1 MTDVSLRTH
10 GKTWGTMKQA
20 PRKAVSKDVGKP
32 QTPAADAPAGKLR
45 TMTEAFTPLADGP
58 DRLALFTI
66 EQALVSATQSFYRF
80 NAAALSAQATNI
92 KFSGEEVVIFMLLAS
107 SRTPRSVSEIA
118 RYANRD
124 DVANIQYSLRKM
136 IKAGVVQKTQSST
149 NRDTAYLV
157 TEEGARL
164 AEAFLRVRDSLLVDP
179 AAHVPGLDDQF
190 AGAVRAIALLSGLY
204 DHGVRMLL
212 GRG

>member
-1 MTDVSLRTH
+1 
-10 GKTWGTMKQA
+10 MKQA
-20 PRKAVSKDVGKP
+20 TGKAKAKDD
-32 QTPAADAPAGKLR
+32 DAPTSSASPVPAGKLR
-45 TMTEAFTPLADGP
+45 SMAEAFTPLAEGP

-80 NAAALSAQATNI
+80 NAAALSAQAGNI

-107 SRTPRSVSEIA
+107 SRAPRSVSEIA

-136 IKAGVVQKTQSST
+136 IKAGVVRKTQSST

-157 TEEGARL
+157 TEDGSRL
-164 AEAFLRVRDSLLVDP
+164 AEEFLRVRDSLLVDP
-179 AAHVPGLDDQF
+179 AAHVPGLDEQF

>member
-1 MTDVSLRTH
+1 M
-10 GKTWGTMKQA
+10 KTATRSA
-20 PRKAVSKDVGKP
+20 
-32 QTPAADAPAGKLR
+32 PAAAKQPSGKLP
-45 TMTEAFTPLADGP
+45 TMTEAFTPLAEGA

-80 NAAALSAQATNI
+80 NAAAMSAQAGGV

-107 SRTPRSVSEIA
+107 SKTPRSVSEIA

-136 IKAGVVQKTQSST
+136 IKGGLVRKTQSST

-157 TEEGARL
+157 TDEGAKIA
-164 AEAFLRVRDSLLVDP
+164 AEFVQVRDSLLVDP
-179 AAHVPGLDDQF
+179 AAHVPGLDEQF
-190 AGAVRAIALLSGLY
+190 AGAVRALALLSGLY

>member
-1 MTDVSLRTH
+1 
-10 GKTWGTMKQA
+10 MKQD
-20 PRKAVSKDVGKP
+20 R
-32 QTPAADAPAGKLR
+32 GKLR
-45 TMTEAFTPLADGP
+45 SVTEAFTPLAEGA

-80 NAAALSAQATNI
+80 NAAAMNAQLGSAEAGNF

-107 SRTPRSVSEIA
+107 SRTPRPVSEIA

-136 IKAGVVQKTQSST
+136 IKGGLVRKTQSST

-157 TEEGARL
+157 TDEGARM
-164 AEAFLRVRDSLLVDP
+164 AEEFVRLRDSLLVDP
-179 AAHVPGLDDQF
+179 AAHVPGLDEQF
-190 AGAVRAIALLSGLY
+190 ATAVRALALLSGLY
-204 DHGVRMLL
+204 DHGVRTLL